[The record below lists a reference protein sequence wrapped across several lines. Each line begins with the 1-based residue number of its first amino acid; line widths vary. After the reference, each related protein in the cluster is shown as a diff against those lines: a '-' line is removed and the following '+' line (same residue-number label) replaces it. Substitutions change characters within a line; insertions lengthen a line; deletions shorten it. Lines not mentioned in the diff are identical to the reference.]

1 MPVMITELGGCSD
14 LMAARLAETGI
25 FDAAQLLRQCGTP
38 GERRELASST
48 ELEESALLA
57 LANRA
62 DLCRVRGVAGVYA
75 DLLER
80 AGVDTVRELAVRR
93 PDHLF
98 EKLMAVNSAERIT
111 GTPPTRRQVEKW
123 VEQARGLGPALSY

>member
-1 MPVMITELGGCSD
+1 MITELGGCSD
-14 LMAARLAETGI
+14 LMAARLAETGV
-25 FDAAQLLRQCGTP
+25 FDAGQLLGLCGTP
-38 GERRELASST
+38 GERRELARRT

-80 AGVDTVRELAVRR
+80 AGVDTVRELAMRR

-111 GTPPTRRQVEKW
+111 GTPPTPRQVGKW
-123 VEQARGLGPALSY
+123 IEQARGLAPVLSY